1 MKHQRYY
8 PMRLIDLPMRAG
20 IFLCC
25 LLSATRLMPQDIDER
40 NFVRYTQQD
49 GLSHNVVTA
58 VTQDSTGYIWMST
71 FFGVN
76 RFDGSHF
83 VQMSSR
89 NDSASMQPDYLRGMV
104 WLDKRRLAVYSDG
117 LHIFDTYTGA
127 IKSVFIPYSD
137 RKYQYKYNDVRSA
150 QTDAKGNIFVL
161 TYSGFYHFDKN
172 YRLLFRYDHY
182 SKESAS
188 ATTFAFGRS
197 IMWLDAGHLLI
208 LSIDGLYFYDIDK
221 KEFRRLKASDAPL
234 LSDLMDYPD
243 RGNLFFQHKP
253 GCFFIISN
261 HGDSLSYIDLA
272 KNLRTTVGLSCHVA
286 RDEFGYRSVLKAVSD
301 TIIYITAHTSG
312 FYKVRLHP
320 ETGDLDFFPDKYFP
334 LYSCRNLFLDRDDH
348 LWIATNKGLFR
359 EGYSRCF
366 VERSPIPGKVQALFP
381 NIVIDDVYA
390 MGKNI
395 YAATKGNGGLL
406 VFDKESFMFARRIGL
421 EKYNNKRNA
430 GIYCLAAL
438 NDSVLL
444 AGLNGP
450 LVRLNINNGHET
462 PVQLDKWDS
471 LHDWIA
477 DIYRDRHDNIWVAS
491 GNIYRYDA
499 ATRKF
504 AVMSVD
510 GQPYSKIEEADI
522 IMEDLPGNIWIAGHG
537 LTRYNSILRTFDK
550 VVDTFPGIWIPD
562 RRVTSVV
569 ADHEN
574 RLWVN
579 TYNNGLACY
588 DLNKGFIRHFS
599 RDNGLPDNNV
609 SAMILLGNKL
619 WLATYSGIACLD
631 IPTSKISSFGKEDG
645 FPDQPINNGAKFF
658 YDISENMLYIG
669 FATTL
674 VRFSPDIA
682 FFKERAPHFF
692 IESIRAGNVRE
703 YIYPDKRIEAPWDD
717 NDIRVA
723 IGSINF
729 STGNTQRFAYRI
741 LKNDSTPWQPLGV
754 QNTFSIS
761 SLPPGKHRV
770 QVKVFSAHNRWPE
783 QVKEI
788 DITILPPFWKQ
799 TWFTVVW
806 ILVLSVCVYLL
817 LKWRIGLTRR
827 KEQEKTHIERLKAEE
842 YKSQYEL
849 EQISNYFSSSLADKK
864 DVEGVLWDVAK
875 NLIGQMNYV
884 DCMIYLW
891 SEDKSRLVQKASF
904 GPKGSPMAIRDKIFD
919 VLPGQGV
926 VGHVMQTKEP
936 MLIADTS
943 KDHRYRVDDI
953 ARLSEICVPIIHNNE
968 LIGVIDSEHPEPDY
982 YKERDIK
989 ILTTIATLV
998 GNKIKQIESQQ
1009 SLEIKQKELA
1019 SINQQLA
1026 EAQLSALQ
1034 TQMNPHF
1041 IFNSLNS
1048 IKGMILD
1055 NEQKKASRYLSKFA
1069 QMIRITLNQS
1079 KETFTTLYE
1088 NLEYLES
1095 YLMMEKLRFGDF
1107 FTFSIMVD
1115 DQIDKED
1122 VLIPTMMIQP
1132 LAENAIWHGLMHKK
1146 GEMKLLI
1153 RFSLEGENISCTIQ
1167 DNGIGIEES
1176 QRLKQVQQPTHQSVG
1191 LSNLRHRISIL
1202 NEKFD
1207 AGCSLEIRDL
1217 SHSPGNGTGTCVVL
1231 RFNTITNKPCV

>member
-1 MKHQRYY
+1 
-8 PMRLIDLPMRAG
+8 
-20 IFLCC
+20 
-25 LLSATRLMPQDIDER
+25 
-40 NFVRYTQQD
+40 
-49 GLSHNVVTA
+49 
-58 VTQDSTGYIWMST
+58 
-71 FFGVN
+71 
-76 RFDGSHF
+76 
-83 VQMSSR
+83 
-89 NDSASMQPDYLRGMV
+89 
-104 WLDKRRLAVYSDG
+104 
-117 LHIFDTYTGA
+117 
-127 IKSVFIPYSD
+127 
-137 RKYQYKYNDVRSA
+137 
-150 QTDAKGNIFVL
+150 
-161 TYSGFYHFDKN
+161 
-172 YRLLFRYDHY
+172 
-182 SKESAS
+182 
-188 ATTFAFGRS
+188 
-197 IMWLDAGHLLI
+197 
-208 LSIDGLYFYDIDK
+208 
-221 KEFRRLKASDAPL
+221 
-234 LSDLMDYPD
+234 
-243 RGNLFFQHKP
+243 
-253 GCFFIISN
+253 
-261 HGDSLSYIDLA
+261 
-272 KNLRTTVGLSCHVA
+272 
-286 RDEFGYRSVLKAVSD
+286 
-301 TIIYITAHTSG
+301 
-312 FYKVRLHP
+312 
-320 ETGDLDFFPDKYFP
+320 
-334 LYSCRNLFLDRDDH
+334 
-348 LWIATNKGLFR
+348 
-359 EGYSRCF
+359 
-366 VERSPIPGKVQALFP
+366 
-381 NIVIDDVYA
+381 
-390 MGKNI
+390 
-395 YAATKGNGGLL
+395 
-406 VFDKESFMFARRIGL
+406 
-421 EKYNNKRNA
+421 
-430 GIYCLAAL
+430 
-438 NDSVLL
+438 
-444 AGLNGP
+444 
-450 LVRLNINNGHET
+450 
-462 PVQLDKWDS
+462 
-471 LHDWIA
+471 
-477 DIYRDRHDNIWVAS
+477 
-491 GNIYRYDA
+491 
-499 ATRKF
+499 
-504 AVMSVD
+504 
-510 GQPYSKIEEADI
+510 
-522 IMEDLPGNIWIAGHG
+522 
-537 LTRYNSILRTFDK
+537 
-550 VVDTFPGIWIPD
+550 
-562 RRVTSVV
+562 
-569 ADHEN
+569 
-574 RLWVN
+574 
-579 TYNNGLACY
+579 
-588 DLNKGFIRHFS
+588 
-599 RDNGLPDNNV
+599 
-609 SAMILLGNKL
+609 MILLGNKL

-631 IPTSKISSFGKEDG
+631 IPTSKISGFGKEDG

-658 YDISENMLYIG
+658 YDVSENMLYIG

-761 SLPPGKHRV
+761 SLSPGEHRV

-806 ILVLSVCVYLL
+806 ISVLSFCVYLL

-875 NLIGQMNYV
+875 NLIGRMNYV

-891 SEDKSRLVQKASF
+891 SEDKTRLVQKASF

-936 MLIADTS
+936 LLIADTS
-943 KDHRYRVDDI
+943 KDLRYRVDDI

-1115 DQIDKED
+1115 DRIDKED

-1176 QRLKQVQQPTHQSVG
+1176 QRLKQVQQPTHRSVG
-1191 LSNLRHRISIL
+1191 LNNLRHRISIL